1 MGAQVLVTSDG
12 SPRGVDR
19 MRETRLIL
27 VDGVPRSGKSTIAEH
42 VTRELEQ
49 RGIPCRLLR
58 EREPDPLGPA

>member
-1 MGAQVLVTSDG
+1 
-12 SPRGVDR
+12 